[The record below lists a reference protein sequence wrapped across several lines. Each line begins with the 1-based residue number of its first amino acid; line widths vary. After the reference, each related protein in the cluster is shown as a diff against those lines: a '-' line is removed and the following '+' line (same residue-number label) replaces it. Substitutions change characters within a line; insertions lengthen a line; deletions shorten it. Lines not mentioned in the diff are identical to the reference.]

1 MLGDTAYSKQA
12 HEYLLS
18 IRNRRIMEEMDLH
31 PSLVT
36 DLGGKKIVSKN
47 LPFLWAV
54 KHKETHDER
63 LLRLAR
69 AL

>member
-1 MLGDTAYSKQA
+1 MLGDTSYSKQA

-18 IRNRRIMEEMDLH
+18 LRNRRILEEMDLH

-36 DLGGKKIVSKN
+36 NLAGKQIASKN
-47 LPFLWAV
+47 LPFLWVV